1 MPPEST
7 WSQYP
12 VVAILVLSTGV
23 IGLAFYRLWKDLLLW
38 YEKQEIK
45 RTAERAAQDIERAN
59 EREKQREWQAEQDK
73 IRDLRWQEFLK
84 AMQSEWVQQDGR
96 HTDVLQDLIRKVDM
110 LIASVQNHDTWARA
124 KDGK

>member
-7 WSQYP
+7 WAQYP
-12 VVAILVLSTGV
+12 VVAILVLATGV
-23 IGLAFYRLWKDLLLW
+23 IGFAFYRLWKDLLAW
-38 YEKQEIK
+38 YEQQETK
-45 RTAERAAQDIERAN
+45 RTAERVGQDMERQL

-84 AMQSEWVQQDGR
+84 TMQSDWVQQDGR
-96 HTDVLQDLIRKVDM
+96 HTDVLQDLIRKVDV

>member
-12 VVAILVLSTGV
+12 VVAILVLATGV
-23 IGLAFYRLWKDLLLW
+23 IGFAFYRLWKDLLAW
-38 YEKQEIK
+38 YEQQETK
-45 RTAERAAQDIERAN
+45 RTADRVAQDAERAK

-84 AMQSEWVQQDGR
+84 SMQDEWTQQDGR
-96 HTDVLQDLIRKVDM
+96 HTAALKELITQVGQ
-110 LIASVQNHDTWARA
+110 LIITVNSHDTWARA
-124 KDGK
+124 KDAK